1 MLKRLSL
8 VLAVAATAAIGLT
21 AAPAS
26 AGNSGQAVAGAR
38 CVAAG
43 VSFLVTNDLLRA
55 AALRQIDY
63 DTIDS
68 DGGGTDGL
76 INTDLPAGSFLPLG
90 TVIRLH
96 FTNPELFDWCI
107 SS

>member
-8 VLAVAATAAIGLT
+8 TLAVAATAVIGLT

-43 VSFLVTNDLLRA
+43 VNFLVTNDLLRA

-68 DGGGTDGL
+68 DGVAPTG
-76 INTDLPAGSFLPLG
+76 
-90 TVIRLH
+90 
-96 FTNPELFDWCI
+96 
-107 SS
+107 